1 MRGPTTGP
9 IRLNVETAPGDT
21 RGRFRL
27 SAYRGLILAAP
38 LSSSAPADPR
48 GDGEVAVVSG
58 LRAVG

>member
-27 SAYRGLILAAP
+27 SAYRDLTAVAATRRP
-38 LSSSAPADPR
+38 PT
-48 GDGEVAVVSG
+48 
-58 LRAVG
+58 RAVTRELPV